1 MKVFIRFISFT
12 LVLILGL
19 SVLPVNTVSANGN
32 GELLRELGILKGDLD
47 GNLLL
52 DQPLKRQDVIVL
64 LSRLLGVEELAA
76 SYPGEHSF
84 SDVTDPYYD
93 PFIAWAEDSGL
104 TEGIGGGLFG
114 FNQYLKNQ
122 QLLAFLLRA
131 LGYEYYG
138 ADYGLVPGKSV
149 ELGISPS
156 GENWNETTTRQLMA
170 DRTVALLRKGR
181 VKYGNI
187 TLERSLV
194 LSDEG
199 MPSDGQLFSLEEFE
213 YKNGSAILTFAAPA
227 NDHNSSRSNTT
238 RAMIDNGPSV
248 GDLEMSY
255 KVSGSGHVTV
265 LKLTEQ
271 FYDSTTGQML
281 ATFPVFEIPDGSTV
295 EISVNYI
302 ENRENILESAA
313 TLINRKRPGGRVY
326 STSQARL
333 VLEDILRDLLPA
345 FTGRF
350 SSEELN
356 DETLKPLAS
365 TRDNPLFQAN
375 TMSGEN
381 PLYTSNGDSG
391 SISSDIILLDSALEP
406 DPDGLFVFLFQ
417 DGEQIDIESR
427 LTITKEDGG
436 LGIEITDLAAPDNS
450 DVRLTAGYIKLDGID
465 GEVEDKHG
473 ISEDELRQ
481 FLDALILNLHLST
494 KPDSLGATNVFGKVT
509 LNLVSFKPGALTGK
523 SIAGVIVGNSISNP
537 ELDDEII
544 VALLDDTGNM
554 VHKIF
559 KVHDYGD
566 RFIDENDAFAYFQ
579 RYLDPDSDDDGI
591 LDLVYRD
598 KKKPIVVSKPVD
610 KATPLLM
617 LAGGGLGDNVNLVLE
632 NGEVLFWYDGRDD
645 DCDGLEDE
653 THLHTTTYWD
663 TITVDR
669 ASSSLRTGRNPQTGK
684 EIKIAAETVIVVS
697 EANGEVS
704 TMSREQFLADF
715 SGDGRP
721 DLAKV
726 VADSNDYAIMIHI
739 IKDATVAFV
748 DRSEQAA
755 GGPIV
760 VYTNSEE
767 LSQDDIDYLISDE
780 NETELFVFRQE
791 FGPVQASSY
800 RWWTNKK
807 MAEVIEYIP
816 EGTRAG
822 EGFGFK
828 PGKAI
833 MDKVNV
839 SGNPDNDC
847 DDVNIGDPP
856 QMHDYFIKFDGIDG
870 EAKAVLVVDSFFDI
884 FTELSVD
891 FRGHVTVL
899 K

>member
-1 MKVFIRFISFT
+1 
-12 LVLILGL
+12 
-19 SVLPVNTVSANGN
+19 
-32 GELLRELGILKGDLD
+32 
-47 GNLLL
+47 
-52 DQPLKRQDVIVL
+52 
-64 LSRLLGVEELAA
+64 
-76 SYPGEHSF
+76 
-84 SDVTDPYYD
+84 
-93 PFIAWAEDSGL
+93 
-104 TEGIGGGLFG
+104 
-114 FNQYLKNQ
+114 
-122 QLLAFLLRA
+122 
-131 LGYEYYG
+131 
-138 ADYGLVPGKSV
+138 
-149 ELGISPS
+149 
-156 GENWNETTTRQLMA
+156 
-170 DRTVALLRKGR
+170 
-181 VKYGNI
+181 
-187 TLERSLV
+187 
-194 LSDEG
+194 
-199 MPSDGQLFSLEEFE
+199 
-213 YKNGSAILTFAAPA
+213 
-227 NDHNSSRSNTT
+227 
-238 RAMIDNGPSV
+238 
-248 GDLEMSY
+248 
-255 KVSGSGHVTV
+255 
-265 LKLTEQ
+265 
-271 FYDSTTGQML
+271 
-281 ATFPVFEIPDGSTV
+281 
-295 EISVNYI
+295 
-302 ENRENILESAA
+302 
-313 TLINRKRPGGRVY
+313 
-326 STSQARL
+326 
-333 VLEDILRDLLPA
+333 
-345 FTGRF
+345 
-350 SSEELN
+350 
-356 DETLKPLAS
+356 
-365 TRDNPLFQAN
+365 
-375 TMSGEN
+375 
-381 PLYTSNGDSG
+381 
-391 SISSDIILLDSALEP
+391 
-406 DPDGLFVFLFQ
+406 
-417 DGEQIDIESR
+417 GEQIDIESK

-465 GEVEDKHG
+465 REVEDKHG